1 MNGVAEVNE
10 SLSRQMVVT
19 NKRSQL
25 HSELVRTT
33 ILKDFVDF
41 EGISKRVF
49 LPYRL
54 QRYSSSMLGSGMLR
68 TGVSRVPAFF

>member
-25 HSELVRTT
+25 HSELVKTT

-41 EGISKRVF
+41 EGISK
-49 LPYRL
+49 
-54 QRYSSSMLGSGMLR
+54 
-68 TGVSRVPAFF
+68 

>member
-1 MNGVAEVNE
+1 VNGVAEVNG
-10 SLSRQMVVT
+10 SLSRQMMVT

-41 EGISKRVF
+41 EGISK
-49 LPYRL
+49 
-54 QRYSSSMLGSGMLR
+54 
-68 TGVSRVPAFF
+68 

>member
-1 MNGVAEVNE
+1 VSRLFLYAAYSVHVYPGSRKVNGVAEVNG
-10 SLSRQMVVT
+10 SLSRQMMVS

-41 EGISKRVF
+41 EGISK
-49 LPYRL
+49 
-54 QRYSSSMLGSGMLR
+54 
-68 TGVSRVPAFF
+68 